1 MLRAVDEPLRL
12 TEADTLVVGYVSD
25 FSALLRAVDE
35 TMPKDSTLC
44 LEGTSLA
51 PDVVSF
57 LERRQAPVQSAIAPN
72 TLWPKPGSFHL
83 SLEGTDLRKL
93 RELAEHHAE
102 PEIADH
108 LVVYRGEHVLLW
120 AHDAGYGYVE
130 VSSSLPEET
139 IERFR
144 AALGSA
150 VRPEK

>member
-44 LEGTSLA
+44 LEGTSIT

-57 LERRQAPVQSAIAPN
+57 LERRQARVQSATAPN
-72 TLWPKPGSFHL
+72 TLWPEPRFFHL
-83 SLEGTDLRKL
+83 S
-93 RELAEHHAE
+93 
-102 PEIADH
+102 
-108 LVVYRGEHVLLW
+108 LW
-120 AHDAGYGYVE
+120 AHDAGCGYVE
-130 VSSSLPEET
+130 VSNSLPEET